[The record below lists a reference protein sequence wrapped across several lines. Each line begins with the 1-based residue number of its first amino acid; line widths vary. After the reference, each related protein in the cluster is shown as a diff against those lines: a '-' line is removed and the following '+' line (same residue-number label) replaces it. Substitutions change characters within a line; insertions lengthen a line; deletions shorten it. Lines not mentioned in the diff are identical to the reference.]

1 MLIHYLNSQFG
12 ALDYAC
18 VTFPPGL
25 GWVAEIV
32 SYLLPLRTTF
42 QQLEFQQVGFL
53 KLDQLYRY
61 LKFKYLLP
69 HLMNWDIISKGT
81 GKIIVEFFS
90 ADIELRV
97 WKSVLMQHTPQFWLL
112 AHLEIS
118 KLQSSWALCYCA
130 WGLSQGP
137 TGLLLPL
144 SRDHLGVN
152 VFCWIWSF

>member
-1 MLIHYLNSQFG
+1 MLIHYLTSQFG

-32 SYLLPLRTTF
+32 SIKNNN

-53 KLDQLYRY
+53 KLDQLSRN
-61 LKFKYLLP
+61 LKFKHLLP

-97 WKSVLMQHTPQFWLL
+97 WKSVLMPDTRQFWLL
-112 AHLEIS
+112 THLEIS
-118 KLQSSWALCYCA
+118 KLQSSGALRYGA
-130 WGLSQGP
+130 GGLSQGP
-137 TGLLLPL
+137 TRLLLPL

-152 VFCWIWSF
+152 GFCWIWSF